1 MCKKICI
8 GFLATDRQDV
18 EIGVVGVV
26 RPGVG
31 LGVGPGVGDG
41 DSSFSVSYGV
51 RGEMDVGKGNVRYF
65 ISGISLQGSSKSSNN
80 GIKHIDTCVESTKIV
95 LKFSITK
102 NSKL

>member
-18 EIGVVGVV
+18 EIGVVGAV
-26 RPGVG
+26 RPAVR
-31 LGVGPGVGDG
+31 PAVGDG

-65 ISGISLQGSSKSSNN
+65 ISGISLQGNSKSSNN